1 MVSPVRTR
9 TGKSMTPSCPWYCH
23 METMTKENVW
33 VGLVQI
39 PEER

>member
-1 MVSPVRTR
+1 MMSHVCTR
-9 TGKSMTPSCPWYCH
+9 TGKSMTPSCPC
-23 METMTKENVW
+23 METMMKENMW